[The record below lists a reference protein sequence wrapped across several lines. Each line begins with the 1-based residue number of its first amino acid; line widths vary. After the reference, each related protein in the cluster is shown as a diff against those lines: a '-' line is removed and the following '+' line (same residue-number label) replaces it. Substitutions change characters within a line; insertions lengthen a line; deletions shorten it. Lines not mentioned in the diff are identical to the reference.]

1 MNTKLLAHSFAVL
14 IAFVIGSLLSAMS
27 AWAAVSLNGQV
38 LGRRWAG
45 RQFNGNALG
54 GHSGRARATG
64 SCPYWG
70 RWPLHNRRDR

>member
-1 MNTKLLAHSFAVL
+1 MNPKLFAHSFAVL

-45 RQFNGNALG
+45 RQFNGNALDG
-54 GHSGRARATG
+54 YCGRARATR
-64 SCPYWG
+64 SSAYRG
-70 RWPLHNRRDR
+70 RWPLYNRRDR